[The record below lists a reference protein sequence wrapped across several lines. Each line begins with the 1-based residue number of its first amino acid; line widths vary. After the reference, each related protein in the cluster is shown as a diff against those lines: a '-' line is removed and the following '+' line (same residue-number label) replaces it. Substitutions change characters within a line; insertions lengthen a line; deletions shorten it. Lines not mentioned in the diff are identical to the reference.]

1 MMSDG
6 APRIGNE
13 NTYVG
18 AGPAPSMGDGNTIY
32 TLTDPNGNVLINK
45 GGTAIGAGA
54 QADNT
59 SVAIGARALSG
70 DLPLLAEL
78 FAQLRQ
84 VFDNAG
90 ATEAAQDV
98 VDLAEE
104 TQAQAPDERKVSELW
119 TTIKAAA
126 TTNEA
131 ITLVTRIT
139 PLLAS
144 APHHL

>member
-1 MMSDG
+1 MTSGD

-18 AGPAPSMGDGNTIY
+18 AGPVPSMGDGNTIY
-32 TLTDPNGNVLINK
+32 TLADPNGNVLSNK

-54 QADNT
+54 RADST
-59 SVAIGARALSG
+59 SVAIGARALGG
-70 DLPLLAEL
+70 DLPQLAEL
-78 FAQLRQ
+78 LAQLRQ
-84 VFDNAG
+84 VFDNEG
-90 ATEAAQDV
+90 ATEAERAAAR
-98 VDLAEE
+98 LADE
-104 TQAQAPDERKVSELW
+104 TQAQAPDGQKVRKLW

-126 TTNEA
+126 ATNEA

-139 PLLAS
+139 PLLAA